1 MRIVQTFWTAG
12 QDPLKHAFGWLHP
25 EYNLMSWALSCLSL
39 REHYDEVAL
48 YTDSEGKRI
57 LIDELHL
64 SIMATKGMREIQI
77 QMIRQYSEKILLRTY
92 AHIRT
97 REILYKTS
105 VCICMFIIKKHPPK
119 NSFEECCFTH
129 YPTCFVLDPLPK
141 SLQNKTFQED
151 FGETTR

>member
-48 YTDSEGKRI
+48 S
-57 LIDELHL
+57 L
-64 SIMATKGMREIQI
+64 MATKGMREIQI

-92 AHIRT
+92 AHICT
-97 REILYKTS
+97 RENFPEN
-105 VCICMFIIKKHPPK
+105 ICMYLYVHHKFTSTQKNNLFCKKTL
-119 NSFEECCFTH
+119 F
-129 YPTCFVLDPLPK
+129 
-141 SLQNKTFQED
+141 
-151 FGETTR
+151 

>member
-57 LIDELHL
+57 LIAVFSKKIE
-64 SIMATKGMREIQI
+64 ITKVKE
-77 QMIRQYSEKILLRTY
+77 SLFNLLQTGIEAYTY
-92 AHIRT
+92 
-97 REILYKTS
+97 
-105 VCICMFIIKKHPPK
+105 
-119 NSFEECCFTH
+119 
-129 YPTCFVLDPLPK
+129 
-141 SLQNKTFQED
+141 
-151 FGETTR
+151 

>member
-57 LIDELHL
+57 LIN
-64 SIMATKGMREIQI
+64 K
-77 QMIRQYSEKILLRTY
+77 LR
-92 AHIRT
+92 
-97 REILYKTS
+97 
-105 VCICMFIIKKHPPK
+105 F
-119 NSFEECCFTH
+119 
-129 YPTCFVLDPLPK
+129 PLWPRR
-141 SLQNKTFQED
+141 
-151 FGETTR
+151 G